1 MPRLIPT
8 KWYYDK
14 RIDYM
19 KKISI
24 ITIAAL
30 SLCMGGLNAQTS
42 IEEVLRSVEANNKD
56 LRANSRLIQ
65 SQKLE
70 AKLDNNLA
78 DPSVS
83 YTHQYGNKEGLG
95 IQGELVAS
103 QSFDFPTVYAQKN
116 KLSKVKSAGYDQQ
129 GAAFRQQILLQAKDI
144 CLDLVLLNQQ
154 KELLEIRLK
163 NAEQLSALYE
173 TRLRTGDA
181 NVLET
186 NKINLELL
194 NAKTEARLNETAR
207 IAKLHELATLNG
219 GVDISFND
227 TSYRAS
233 QELLSF
239 EDLRAEAME
248 ADPQL
253 RTLRNDQL
261 TAIRQ
266 LGVNKAKGLP
276 GLELGYRLN
285 TAAGG
290 ERFNGFLVGV
300 SIPLFSNRNY
310 VKQAK
315 AQSHYAELQLEST
328 SFTVENGL
336 RQLYNQSVSLKAS
349 MDEYKTVLNGQNN
362 LALLNKA
369 IQSGQISMIE
379 YFVDVTT
386 YYQSMQ
392 NYLQLQNQYQKAVA
406 QLYKYQL

>member
-1 MPRLIPT
+1 
-8 KWYYDK
+8 
-14 RIDYM
+14 M
-19 KKISI
+19 KKFSI
-24 ITIAAL
+24 IIAAL
-30 SLCMGGLNAQTS
+30 SLWTGSLHAQTS
-42 IEEVLRSVEANNKD
+42 LEEVLRSVEANNKD
-56 LRANSRLIQ
+56 LRANSQLIQ

-70 AKLDNNLA
+70 ARLDNNLP

-154 KELLEIRLK
+154 KDLLEIRQK
-163 NAEQLSALYE
+163 NAEQLSALYAM
-173 TRLRTGDA
+173 RLQTGDA

-194 NAKTEARLNETAR
+194 NAKTEARMNETAR

-219 GVDISFND
+219 GIEINFED
-227 TSYRAS
+227 TTYVSS
-233 QELLSF
+233 EELLSYA
-239 EDLRAEAME
+239 DLKAEAME
-248 ADPQL
+248 ANPEL

-261 TAIRQ
+261 TALRQ

-315 AQSHYAELQLEST
+315 AQSHYTEMQLDSK
-328 SFTVENGL
+328 SFNVENEL
-336 RQLYNQSVSLKAS
+336 RQLYNQSVSLKAT
-349 MDEYKTVLNGQNN
+349 MDEYQAVLKGQNN

-406 QLYKYQL
+406 QLYKYRL

>member
-1 MPRLIPT
+1 M
-8 KWYYDK
+8 
-14 RIDYM
+14 
-19 KKISI
+19 
-24 ITIAAL
+24 TILSLWTGAL
-30 SLCMGGLNAQTS
+30 SAQTS
-42 IEEVLRSVEANNKD
+42 MEEVLRSVEANNKD

-70 AKLDNNLA
+70 ARLDNNLP

-103 QSFDFPTVYAQKN
+103 QSFDFPTVYAQKH
-116 KLSKVKSAGYDQQ
+116 KLSKAKSVGYDQQ
-129 GAAFRQQILLQAKDI
+129 GVAFRQQILLQAKDI

-154 KELLEIRLK
+154 KDLLETRLR
-163 NAEQLSALYE
+163 NAEQLSALYA
-173 TRLRTGDA
+173 TRLQTGDA
-181 NVLET
+181 NILET

-194 NAKTEARLNETAR
+194 NAKTEARMNETAR
-207 IAKLHELATLNG
+207 MGKLRELATLNG
-219 GVDISFND
+219 GDEIHFTD
-227 TSYRAS
+227 TTYTVSG
-233 QELLSF
+233 ELLSL
-239 EDLRAEAME
+239 EALKAESME

-253 RTLRNDQL
+253 RILRNDQL
-261 TAIRQ
+261 SALRQ
-266 LGVNKAKGLP
+266 LSVNKAKGLP
-276 GLELGYRLN
+276 GFELGYRLN

-315 AQSHYAELQLEST
+315 AQNLYTELQLEST
-328 SFTVENGL
+328 RFTVENEL
-336 RQLYNQSVSLKAS
+336 RQLYNQSVALKAS
-349 MDEYKTVLNGQNN
+349 MDEYQTVLKSQNN

-392 NYLQLQNQYQKAVA
+392 NYLQLQNQYEKTIA
-406 QLYKYQL
+406 QLYKYRL

>member
-1 MPRLIPT
+1 MT
-8 KWYYDK
+8 V
-14 RIDYM
+14 
-19 KKISI
+19 
-24 ITIAAL
+24 L
-30 SLCMGGLNAQTS
+30 SLWTGTLCAQTS
-42 IEEVLRSVEANNKD
+42 MEEVLRSVEANNKD

-70 AKLDNNLA
+70 ARLDNNLP

-103 QSFDFPTVYAQKN
+103 QSFDFPTVYTEKH
-116 KLSKVKSAGYDQQ
+116 KLSKAKSGGYDQQ
-129 GAAFRQQILLQAKDI
+129 GVAFRQQILLRAKDI

-154 KELLEIRLK
+154 KDLLEIRLR
-163 NAEQLSALYE
+163 NAEQLSALYA
-173 TRLRTGDA
+173 TRLQTGDA
-181 NVLET
+181 NILET

-194 NAKTEARLNETAR
+194 NAKTEARMNETAR
-207 IAKLHELATLNG
+207 MGKLRELATLNG
-219 GVDISFND
+219 GDEIHFTD
-227 TSYRAS
+227 TTYTAS
-233 QELLSF
+233 GELLSL
-239 EDLRAEAME
+239 EALKAESME

-261 TAIRQ
+261 TALRQ
-266 LGVNKAKGLP
+266 LSVNKAKGLP
-276 GLELGYRLN
+276 GFELGYRLN

-315 AQSHYAELQLEST
+315 AQNLYTELQLEST
-328 SFTVENGL
+328 RFTVENEL
-336 RQLYNQSVSLKAS
+336 RQLYNQSVALKAS
-349 MDEYKTVLNGQNN
+349 MDEYQTVLKSQNN

-392 NYLQLQNQYQKAVA
+392 NYLLLQNQYEKTMA
-406 QLYKYQL
+406 QLYKYRL